1 MGTLGASSGHCQ
13 VSGVSTENLCLSSAL
28 SEESLLESEEAPL
41 QPQPQSEADQSQ
53 EAGQEGPEVRIQCW
67 DFTIFIS
74 NKHKKALGRTKI
86 RYSQYDYLN
95 VRS

>member
-74 NKHKKALGRTKI
+74 NKHKT
-86 RYSQYDYLN
+86 
-95 VRS
+95 